1 MQGNDIRGVH
11 QAAVRKILGA
21 AILCAFGTSAYAQS
35 SVTVSGLLETGV
47 RHTSNQLAIITGA
60 ASDKSKTYFG
70 DGLINPS
77 RLTFK
82 GTEDLGGGMKAFF
95 NLETGF
101 RVSNGTNNTGNIGY
115 LENFQDATKNR
126 IFDRQAALGLEGGFG
141 KVTLGRQY
149 TTAFIQSWGFDPIYG
164 GGLVTWQPSIA
175 YTGVRQDN
183 MISYGKSFG
192 AVSLGAHYVVGEA
205 AGDNSLGRGYG
216 IGGGFS
222 AGGFNLNAAYQESNS
237 TVAGAAVP
245 TAKVALVGGAYAFGD
260 AKVSAG
266 YFRNTLDGSAQ
277 KNDVIHAAFTYSA
290 APWSFIAT
298 AQQDKQKSAA
308 GKHTLFV
315 GMADYALSKRTALFV
330 EADYHKV
337 SAAFATAGAPENS
350 TGLTFGMRHA
360 F

>member
-1 MQGNDIRGVH
+1 MQGNN
-11 QAAVRKILGA
+11 VRVVSQVACKILGA

-35 SVTVSGLLETGV
+35 SVTISGLLETGV
-47 RHTSNQLAIITGA
+47 RHTSNQLAIINGV
-60 ASDKSKTYFG
+60 ASDKSRTSFG

-77 RLTFK
+77 RLDFK
-82 GTEDLGGGMKAFF
+82 GSEDLGGGLKAFF
-95 NLETGF
+95 DLETGF

-126 IFDRQAALGLEGGFG
+126 IFDRQALVGLEGGFG

-149 TTAFIQSWGFDPIYG
+149 TTAFKQSWGFDPIYG

-183 MISYGKSFG
+183 MITYENSFG
-192 AVSLGAHYVVGEA
+192 AASVGAHYVVGEA
-205 AGDNSLGRGYG
+205 AGDSSIGRGYG

-222 AGGFNLNAAYQESNS
+222 GGGFNVNAAYQEVNS

-245 TAKVALVGGAYAFGD
+245 TAKVALIGGAYAFGP
-260 AKVSAG
+260 AKVMLG
-266 YFRNTLDGSAQ
+266 YFRNTLTGSSQ
-277 KNDVIHAAFTYSA
+277 KNDVLHGALTYST
-290 APWSFIAT
+290 APWNFIAT
-298 AQQDKQKSAA
+298 VQQDKQSSAD

-337 SAAFATAGAPENS
+337 SGAFATAGAPENA